1 MTTLDQHGTG
11 VRRRRGRC
19 SPLTV
24 SIVLAWVAVVVA
36 QFGAGRHLV
45 DHDALLGHRG
55 LPSLG
60 ALMMFALA
68 WIVMVTAMMLPSAVP
83 LIRLFTATAAQQPHP
98 RSAGAAFV
106 GGYLAV
112 WTVFGWAALA
122 FDGLVHH
129 AVDTSPWLD
138 AHHHFVAAGVLALAG
153 VYQLS
158 PLKDACL
165 RTCRHPAAYLLTK
178 YRRGTRAAL
187 RIGAGHGLFCLGCCW
202 ALMLVAFA
210 LGMTQ
215 LALMAGFTALMA
227 YEKTGRHGVLVAEIA
242 GLGLLIAAVAVA
254 THH

>member
-1 MTTLDQHGTG
+1 L
-11 VRRRRGRC
+11 
-19 SPLTV
+19 
-24 SIVLAWVAVVVA
+24 
-36 QFGAGRHLV
+36 
-45 DHDALLGHRG
+45 
-55 LPSLG
+55 
-60 ALMMFALA
+60 
-68 WIVMVTAMMLPSAVP
+68 
-83 LIRLFTATAAQQPHP
+83 
-98 RSAGAAFV
+98 AGAAFV

-129 AVDTSPWLD
+129 AVDTWPWVD
-138 AHHHFVAAGVLALAG
+138 AHHHLVMAGVLALAG
-153 VYQLS
+153 AYQLS

-165 RTCRHPAAYLLTK
+165 RTCRHPAGYLLAK
-178 YRRGTRAAL
+178 YRRGTGAAF

-242 GLGLLIAAVAVA
+242 GLGLLIAAVAMA

>member
-1 MTTLDQHGTG
+1 MTTVDERRSG
-11 VRRRRGRC
+11 VRRRF
-19 SPLTV
+19 SPLIV
-24 SIVLAWVAVVVA
+24 SIVLAWAAVAVA
-36 QFGAGRHLV
+36 HFGAGRHVL
-45 DHDALLGHRG
+45 DHDALLGHGG
-55 LPSLG
+55 LPSFG
-60 ALMMFALA
+60 AVAMFAVA
-68 WIVMVTAMMLPSAVP
+68 WVVMVTAMMLPSTVP
-83 LIRLFTATAAQQPHP
+83 LVRLFAATAARQPHP

-106 GGYLAV
+106 GGYVAV
-112 WTVFGWAALA
+112 WTVFGCAALA

-129 AVDTSPWLD
+129 AVDTWPWLD
-138 AHHHFVAAGVLALAG
+138 AHHHHLVGAGVLALAG
-153 VYQLS
+153 AYQLS

-165 RTCRHPAAYLLTK
+165 RTCRHPAAYLLAK
-178 YRRGTRAAL
+178 YRRGTGAAL

-215 LALMAGFTALMA
+215 LALMAGFTALMT